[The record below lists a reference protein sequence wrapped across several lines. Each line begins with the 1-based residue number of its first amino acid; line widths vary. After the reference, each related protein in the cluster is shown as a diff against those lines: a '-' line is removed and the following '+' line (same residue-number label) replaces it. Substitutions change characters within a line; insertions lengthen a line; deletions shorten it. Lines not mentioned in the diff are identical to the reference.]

1 MKKGH
6 DSIDG
11 FIPRRPGSVLGQNS
25 RPLGQ
30 PLRPISTTAQPPQ
43 PQQPQRQ
50 PRPVAQGARP
60 LSRHDIDDMLQQID
74 DEEEV
79 RRPRRRHIFRS
90 KTTTKPQGKTKK
102 YIKRFILL
110 VLLIGIIAGG
120 YVGVKLLLAS
130 GGIFKGN
137 PFDIFLNQPLKQD
150 ENGRTNILIFG
161 TSEDDPDH
169 PGGDL
174 TDSLMVL
181 TISQE
186 KKDAYMISIPRD
198 LYVKYGAAC
207 PEGFAGKINSMYGC
221 FAENGDK
228 EEEGA
233 GALQKKISEVIGLDL
248 QYYAHLNYTV
258 VKDAVNAV
266 GGVDVKIESED
277 PRGILDRNF
286 DWKCNFK
293 CYYVRYDNGEVAH
306 LDGEHALALARAR
319 NAAGGYGLPAGNFD
333 REKNQQKIMK
343 ALREKAVSAG
353 TLTNIGK
360 VTSLIDALGTNLRTN
375 FATSEISTLISLGSE
390 IESDA
395 IRSISFVKEGE
406 QVMTT
411 GNVGGSS
418 IVRPTEGL
426 TDYSEVQSYVK
437 KQINSNKVTQEA
449 ANIVVLNGSSTPGV
463 AQEEADKLEDKGFI
477 ITDIDNA
484 PDGKYANVVI
494 YQLSDDKPAT
504 REKLKQLFG
513 VKTVKTSKPPIKTAT
528 GTDFVIIFG
537 KARSSDS
544 N

>member
-30 PLRPISTTAQPPQ
+30 PLRPIATPRPQ
-43 PQQPQRQ
+43 PQAQ
-50 PRPVAQGARP
+50 PRPVGEGARP

-79 RRPRRRHIFRS
+79 RPRRRRFFRS
-90 KTTTKPQGKTKK
+90 RTTAKPQGKTKK
-102 YIKRFILL
+102 YIKRFVLIMLIIGLL
-110 VLLIGIIAGG
+110 AGG
-120 YVGVKLLLAS
+120 YVGIKLLFAT

-137 PFDIFLNQPLKQD
+137 PFDIFLNQPLKED

-181 TISQE
+181 TISQT

-198 LYVKYGAAC
+198 LYVKYGEAC

-221 FAENGDK
+221 FAEGGEK

-233 GALQKKISEVIGLDL
+233 TALKKKIGEVVGLDL

-258 VKDAVNAV
+258 VKDAVDAV

-293 CYYVRYDNGEVAH
+293 CYYVKYDNGEVAH

-319 NAAGGYGLPAGNFD
+319 NASGGYGLPAGNFD

-375 FATSEISTLISLGSE
+375 FATSEISTLISLGNE

-395 IRSISFVKEGE
+395 IHSISFVKEGE
-406 QVMTT
+406 EVMTT

-418 IVRPTEGL
+418 IVRPIAGL
-426 TDYSEVQSYVK
+426 TDYSEVADYVK
-437 KQINSNKVTQEA
+437 KQINSNKITQEA
-449 ANIVVLNGSSTPGV
+449 ANIVVLNGSQTPGV

-484 PDGKYANVVI
+484 PEGKYANVEI
-494 YQLSDDKPAT
+494 YQISDDKPAT
-504 REKLKQLFG
+504 KAKLKQLFG
-513 VKTVKTSKPPIKTAT
+513 VKTVRTSKPPIQITE

-537 KARSSDS
+537 KARSSD
-544 N
+544 NN

>member
-11 FIPRRPGSVLGQNS
+11 FIPRRPGNVLGQNNRS
-25 RPLGQ
+25 LGQ
-30 PLRPISTTAQPPQ
+30 PSRPISVSRPQPQSQPQ
-43 PQQPQRQ
+43 PQQ
-50 PRPVAQGARP
+50 ASHGARP
-60 LSRHDIDDMLQQID
+60 LSRYDIDDMLQQID

-79 RRPRRRHIFRS
+79 RPRRRRFFSRRAQPKAQS
-90 KTTTKPQGKTKK
+90 KTKK
-102 YIKRFILL
+102 HVKRFILA
-110 VLLIGIIAGG
+110 VLLIAVIAGG
-120 YVGVKLLLAS
+120 YVGLKVLLAS

-150 ENGRTNILIFG
+150 ENGRTNVLIFG

-181 TISQE
+181 TMSQD

-198 LYVKYGAAC
+198 LYIKYGAAC
-207 PEGFAGKINSMYGC
+207 LEGLQGKINSMYGC
-221 FAENGDK
+221 FSEGGSK

-233 GALQKKISEVIGLDL
+233 NALKEKIGEIVGLDI

-266 GGVDVKIESED
+266 GGVDVKIESDD

-286 DWKCNFK
+286 DWMCNFK
-293 CYYVRYDNGEVAH
+293 CYYVKYDNGEVAH

-360 VTSLIDALGTNLRTN
+360 VTGLVDALGTNLRTN
-375 FATSEISTLISLGSE
+375 FATSEISTLVSLGNE
-390 IESDA
+390 IDNDA
-395 IRSISFVKEGE
+395 IRSISFVKAGE
-406 QVMTT
+406 EVVTT
-411 GNVGGSS
+411 GNVGGAS
-418 IVRPTEGL
+418 IVRPIAGL
-426 TDYSEVQSYVK
+426 MDYSEMQSYVK
-437 KQINSNKVTQEA
+437 KQLTSNKITEEA
-449 ANIVVLNGSSTPGV
+449 ASIVVLNGSSTPGV
-463 AQEEADKLEDKGFI
+463 AQEEADKLEEKGFTI
-477 ITDIDNA
+477 GTIDNA
-484 PDGKYANVVI
+484 PKGQYDNVEI
-494 YQLSDDKPAT
+494 YQLGDDDKPAT
-504 REKLKQLFG
+504 KAKLKQLFG
-513 VKTVKTSKPPIKTAT
+513 VKTVRTTKPPVKVSQ

-537 KARSSDS
+537 KARSSDNS
-544 N
+544 